1 MSEIERAMKWRTEKK
16 VKQLTMICWYLIAPP
31 HPPTSLDLSGEV
43 GWPCYFLLWLKDY
56 ILETYMLLAELGVGQ

>member
-1 MSEIERAMKWRTEKK
+1 MENREKSEATDHDML
-16 VKQLTMICWYLIAPP
+16 VPDCSP
-31 HPPTSLDLSGEV
+31 HPPTSLVLSGEV